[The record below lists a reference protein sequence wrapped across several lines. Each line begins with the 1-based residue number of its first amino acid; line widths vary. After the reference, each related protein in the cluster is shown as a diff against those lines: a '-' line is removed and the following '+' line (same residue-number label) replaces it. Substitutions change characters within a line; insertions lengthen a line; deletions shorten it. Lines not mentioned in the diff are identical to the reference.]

1 MKKFITDFETTL
13 DIAIID
19 SYVHTLLKLLIENNE
34 HTYIHA
40 YIHT

>member
-19 SYVHTLLKLLIENNE
+19 SYVHTIETSNRK
-34 HTYIHA
+34 
-40 YIHT
+40 